1 MTFSLSVAGGRPGS
15 GVSGYRT
22 GWAGRRGRALAVAA
36 GVFCAAGIT
45 PVALSVP
52 AHAQGTCTT
61 SGSTTTCTFA
71 FTGAEQTFTVPN
83 GVTQVDVTAIG
94 AAGGLEGLGHA
105 SGGRGAQVSGTLTGL
120 SGGQTLYVEVGGTA
134 TNNGSCYPTS
144 QCTGGFNGGG
154 NTHFGGGGG
163 GASDIRTQP
172 RTVPLTTTDS
182 RLVVAAGGGG
192 AGEAAQNPCP
202 GSPGGDAGQPGAD
215 GACSGGTG
223 GGAGTATQGGAGGAG
238 GGGTPSGTP
247 GTLGTGG
254 NGGLNTGGGGGA
266 GFYGGGGGG
275 NINPST
281 SPAGSG
287 GGGGGGSSLVPVG
300 GTGPTVT
307 SAAASIT
314 ISYISQP
321 TVTTTL
327 TTSPNPSLFGHP
339 VTLTDTVCPNGGTG
353 PTPTGTVTFTDA
365 GATLGTAPLS
375 PGGGDHCAQAQLTWS
390 NLLPGSHT
398 LTAQYS
404 GDTTYPAPALESATQ
419 TVNCTRTVTG
429 SVASVIATGES
440 TCVLGATVGGSVSAG
455 AGTALFIGNSTV
467 QGSVFSFGS
476 TLVGV
481 CGTTVTGSLA
491 VGGASRFVV
500 IGDPGD
506 DHCAANQ
513 IQSSVRLSN
522 NTGGLE
528 AVGNHIGGSL
538 MVTGNTGTGPF
549 PEDNRPE
556 IEGNTIGG
564 SLACFGNTPPPT
576 NDGHPNTVTG
586 VRGGQCST
594 L

>member
-1 MTFSLSVAGGRPGS
+1 MALPG
-15 GVSGYRT
+15 T
-22 GWAGRRGRALAVAA
+22 AQ
-36 GVFCAAGIT
+36 
-45 PVALSVP
+45 
-52 AHAQGTCTT
+52 AQGTCTT
-61 SGSTTTCTFA
+61 SGNTTTCTFA
-71 FTGAEQTFTVPN
+71 FTGAEQTFTVPG

-144 QCTGGFNGGG
+144 LCTGGFNGGG

-163 GASDIRTQP
+163 GASDIRTQS
-172 RTVPLTTTDS
+172 RTVPLTTIDS

-192 AGEAAQNPCP
+192 AGEAGQSPCP
-202 GSPGGDAGQPGAD
+202 GSPGGDAGQPGAN

-254 NGGLNTGGGGGA
+254 NGGLNTGGGGGG

-275 NINPST
+275 NINPLIT
-281 SPAGSG
+281 PAGSA
-287 GGGGGGSSLVPVG
+287 GGGGGGSSLVPAG

-314 ISYISQP
+314 ISYTTQP

-339 VTLTDTVCPNGGTG
+339 VTLTDTVCPTGGSTA
-353 PTPTGTVTFTDA
+353 TPTGTVTFADA

-429 SVASVIATGES
+429 SVASVVATGES
-440 TCVLGATVGGSVSAG
+440 TCVLNATVHGNVAAG
-455 AGTALFIGNSTV
+455 PGTALFMGNSTV
-467 QGSVFSFGS
+467 QGDIASSGS
-476 TLVGV
+476 TLIGV
-481 CGTTVTGSLA
+481 CGTTATGSLA
-491 VGGASRFVV
+491 VYGASGFVV

-506 DHCAANQ
+506 DYCAANQ
-513 IQSSVRLSN
+513 INQKVALSN

-528 AVGNHIGGSL
+528 LVGNHIGQS
-538 MVTGNTGTGPF
+538 VAVFGNSGTGPF

-586 VRGGQCST
+586 ARAGQCST

>member
-1 MTFSLSVAGGRPGS
+1 M
-15 GVSGYRT
+15 
-22 GWAGRRGRALAVAA
+22 
-36 GVFCAAGIT
+36 
-45 PVALSVP
+45 ALSGT

-61 SGSTTTCTFA
+61 SGNTTTCTFA
-71 FTGAEQTFTVPN
+71 FTGAEQTFIVPG

-94 AAGGLEGLGHA
+94 AAGGLSGVIVTP
-105 SGGRGAQVSGTLTGL
+105 GGRGAQVSGTLTGL
-120 SGGQTLYVEVGGTA
+120 SAGQTLYVEVGGTP
-134 TNNGSCYPTS
+134 TNNSGCYPFS
-144 QCTGGFNGGG
+144 PCIGGFNGGG
-154 NTHFGGGGG
+154 NSHFGGGGG

-172 RTVPLTTTDS
+172 RTIPLTTTDS
-182 RLVVAAGGGG
+182 RLIVAAGGGG
-192 AGEAAQNPCP
+192 AGEVFSASCTG
-202 GSPGGDAGQPGAD
+202 GSQGGDAGQPGAT
-215 GACSGGTG
+215 GVCNGGTG
-223 GGAGTATQGGAGGAG
+223 GGAGTATQGGAGG
-238 GGGTPSGTP
+238 TSPSGGSGAP

-254 NGGLNTGGGGGA
+254 NGGQNTGGGGG
-266 GFYGGGGGG
+266 GGYYGGGGGG
-275 NINPST
+275 DLNVNINPF
-281 SPAGSG
+281 GSA
-287 GGGGGGSSLVPVG
+287 GGGGGGSSLVPAG

-314 ISYISQP
+314 ISYTTQP

-339 VTLTDTVCPNGGTG
+339 VTLTDTVCPNGGSTAV
-353 PTPTGTVTFTDA
+353 PTGTVTFTDA
-365 GATLGTAPLS
+365 GATLGTAPLA
-375 PGGGDHCAQAQLTWS
+375 PGGGDHCAQARLTWS

-404 GDTTYPAPALESATQ
+404 GDATYPAPAPESATQ

-440 TCVLGATVGGSVSAG
+440 TCILGATVRGSVSAG

-467 QGSVFSFGS
+467 QGSVTSFGS

-481 CGTTVTGSLA
+481 CGTTVTGSLTA
-491 VGGASRFVV
+491 TGASRFVV

-513 IQSSVRLSN
+513 IQASVWLSN

-528 AVGNHIGGSL
+528 AIGNHIGGSL

-556 IEGNTIGG
+556 IEGNTIAG

-586 VRGGQCST
+586 VRTGQCST